1 MEIILDGT
9 CGVRPWVPSGAV
21 IVKNNVCNSVLGT
34 LWIMS
39 SHVDRKS
46 EEESEE
52 FDEDEILAGLSAE
65 ELKEL
70 QDEMDTIAPD
80 DRVPV
85 GLRQKD
91 KVIGIS
97 FLFAFV
103 VSLVW
108 CSFPYCQGSWFW
120 NNGVWHLYF

>member
-1 MEIILDGT
+1 MS
-9 CGVRPWVPSGAV
+9 VRADW
-21 IVKNNVCNSVLGT
+21 
-34 LWIMS
+34 
-39 SHVDRKS
+39 KS

-80 DRVPV
+80 DRMPV

-91 KVIGIS
+91 KVKGIFFIFFS
-97 FLFAFV
+97 
-103 VSLVW
+103 
-108 CSFPYCQGSWFW
+108 C
-120 NNGVWHLYF
+120 